1 MGLRWE
7 SDALEKLRNEHHPSS
22 FFRLKSPQVVEYEFR
37 GHFGHPSSYAF
48 VKFECL
54 PATHLTFEAKA
65 TWPSTLTEEYI
76 RSCEVSIAAA
86 VADVLLQGEYP
97 RRGCSVVLS
106 EVRWD
111 DIGGSAHAFRRAA
124 TAAMENLVKGK
135 GEWSA

>member
-1 MGLRWE
+1 MGLRLE
-7 SDALEKLRNEHHPSS
+7 SDALEKLRNEHHPTS
-22 FFRLKSPQVVEYEFR
+22 FLRLKSPQVVEYEFR
-37 GHFGHPSSYAF
+37 GHFGHPSSYAL

-76 RSCEVSIAAA
+76 RSCEVSIAAG
-86 VADVLLQGEYP
+86 VADVLLQGDHQH
-97 RRGCSVVLS
+97 RGCSIVLI

-111 DIGGSAHAFRRAA
+111 DVGGSAHAFRRAT

-135 GEWSA
+135 WELSA